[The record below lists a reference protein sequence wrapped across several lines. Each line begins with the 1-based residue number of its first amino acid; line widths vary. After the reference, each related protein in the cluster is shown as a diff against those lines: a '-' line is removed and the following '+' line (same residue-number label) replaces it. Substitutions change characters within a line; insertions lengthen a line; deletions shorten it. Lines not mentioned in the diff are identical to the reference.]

1 MYLEVREMC
10 FKYGLQSAGRLVS
23 KEKDDALLPG
33 GMVTPRE
40 RENWQ
45 DSISFGGHP
54 WLWR

>member
-1 MYLEVREMC
+1 MC
-10 FKYGLQSAGRLVS
+10 FKHRLQSAGRLVRR
-23 KEKDDALLPG
+23 EKDDALLPG

-45 DSISFGGHP
+45 DSFFFRGHP

>member
-1 MYLEVREMC
+1 MC
-10 FKYGLQSAGRLVS
+10 FKRRLQSADRRMS
-23 KEKDDALLPG
+23 WERDDVLLPG

-45 DSISFGGHP
+45 DSFGSHP